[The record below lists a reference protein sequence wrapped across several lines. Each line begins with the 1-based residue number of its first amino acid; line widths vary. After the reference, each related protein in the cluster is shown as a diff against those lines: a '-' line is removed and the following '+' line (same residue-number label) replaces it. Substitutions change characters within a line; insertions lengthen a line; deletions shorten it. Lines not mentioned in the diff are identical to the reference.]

1 MIWRCAAVVA
11 LAVLPL
17 ACSGKP
23 PEEAPGPGPSASP
36 APTPDPARPLPDPLP
51 AVAAR
56 VNGQPIP
63 IAGVHK
69 LAKKGISTH
78 GKVPLAYRQALEEL
92 IDRELLF
99 EEALA
104 RRLSADDAAVQR
116 AYDEARVSHPD
127 DAEWARFLKDE
138 FLDTQR
144 FRTELRARFTIEAL
158 VRAESEKVPPASDLE
173 ARRYYDSN
181 PSTFETGERIEAR
194 QIFFRVPTA
203 GKVSERDAIRAQAE
217 AVLARI
223 RKGEDF
229 AALARQVSQD
239 RDSAAEGGKLP
250 PFARGQAALP
260 LELAAFAMKPGELSD
275 VVWTVEG
282 FHILRVDGRLPSV
295 KLPFEAVEEKVKLSL
310 RTERQQQRIAELVAS
325 LRAKA
330 RIERYL

>member
-1 MIWRCAAVVA
+1 LIRRCAAVVA

-23 PEEAPGPGPSASP
+23 PEEAPGAGPPASP
-36 APTPDPARPLPDPLP
+36 APTPDLERPLSDPLP

-69 LAKKGISTH
+69 LAKKGTGTVSF
-78 GKVPLAYRQALEEL
+78 AYRQALEEL

-99 EEALA
+99 EEALV

-116 AYDEARVSHPD
+116 SYDEARVSHPD

-138 FLDTQR
+138 FLDPQS

-158 VRAESEKVPPASDLE
+158 VRSEGEKVPPASDLE

-260 LELAAFAMKPGELSD
+260 LELAAFAMQPGELSD

-295 KLPFEAVEEKVKLSL
+295 KLPFEAVEEKIKLSL
-310 RTERQQQRIAELVAS
+310 RTERQQRRIRELVAS